1 MKEPVNLQEAM
12 YQIYKDQRD
21 FILLV
26 REQKM
31 NYEEFLF
38 LQNIHGF
45 CEKFDT
51 LNPDFFEK
59 WIAEHGHD
67 KKLDNK

>member
-1 MKEPVNLQEAM
+1 MKEQINLQDAM

-38 LQNIHGF
+38 LQNIHSF

-59 WIAEHGHD
+59 WVAEHSD
-67 KKLDNK
+67 NKKLDNK